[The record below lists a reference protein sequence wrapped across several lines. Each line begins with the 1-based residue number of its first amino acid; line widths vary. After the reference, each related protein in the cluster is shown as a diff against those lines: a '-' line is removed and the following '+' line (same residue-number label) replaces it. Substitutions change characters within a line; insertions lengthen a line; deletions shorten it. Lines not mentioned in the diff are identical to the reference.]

1 MQGLKEAIEFIANLA
16 TDAEV
21 PQTIEICGKE
31 YSKGRL
37 VRVDEVDMAEPI
49 KATTLTS
56 LVDYIKECKEE
67 LHGKMIL
74 QVESPTVV
82 RLYSTLLDERKRET
96 LFEVNALLPYFE
108 YGREYG
114 QEAFL
119 VSLQS
124 CFEPTDDRESV
135 AMLASNIVNTQQTT
149 YSDDGISQQAVMKT
163 GITSKDNVLVP
174 NPVLMIPY
182 RTFSEVEQP
191 ASSFVFRIGE
201 RGGEPT
207 FKLVEADGGR
217 WKSQAVHNVKEYL
230 VKALAD
236 VPDCEKQIT
245 IIA

>member
-1 MQGLKEAIEFIANLA
+1 MEGLKEAIEFIANLA

-21 PQTIEICGKE
+21 PQTIDIYGKE
-31 YSKGRL
+31 YSKERL
-37 VRVDEVDMAEPI
+37 YRVDEVDMAVPI
-49 KATTLTS
+49 MATTLTS
-56 LVDYIKECKEE
+56 LVDYIKECAEE
-67 LHGKMIL
+67 LHKKMIL
-74 QVESPTVV
+74 QVEGPREV
-82 RLYSTLLDERKRET
+82 RLFSTLLDERKRET
-96 LFEVNALLPYFE
+96 LFKVEAMLPSFE

-119 VSLQS
+119 VALQS
-124 CFEPTDDRESV
+124 CFAPSEHREAV
-135 AMLASNIVNTQQTT
+135 AVLTSNIVNTQSAT

-163 GITSKDNVLVP
+163 GITSKEPVLVP
-174 NPVLMIPY
+174 NPVTLTPY

-201 RGGEPT
+201 SRGEPA

-217 WKSQAVHNVKEYL
+217 WKSEAVRNVKEYL

-236 VPDCEKQIT
+236 IPDREKKIT